1 MKLFFICLILFL
13 TLTLEN
19 KAQNDTLIINLKGG
33 SIEKIAVSQIQTI
46 KFENIT
52 GVNEHALLINNLAI
66 KGNYPNPF
74 GEFTNIEFEI
84 GLPGNVEIII
94 FDNSG
99 KKIQTLGC
107 NYCQTGKNVLQWNCF
122 DKTNNRVQ
130 SGVYFYEVHFGTEI
144 QAKKMIIIGGRR

>member
-1 MKLFFICLILFL
+1 MEFLYNGGNFVISKLCL
-13 TLTLEN
+13 
-19 KAQNDTLIINLKGG
+19 G
-33 SIEKIAVSQIQTI
+33 SEKSVI
-46 KFENIT
+46 KLPFWN
-52 GVNEHALLINNLAI
+52 NEKLSNV
-66 KGNYPNPF
+66 
-74 GEFTNIEFEI
+74 
-84 GLPGNVEIII
+84 NVEIII

-144 QAKKMIIIGGRR
+144 QAKKMIIIGGRRWGRLFSF